1 MKVDT
6 TLIEAYLNDQSL
18 SETFPYTFI
27 RNFKNPDQKRKDVV
41 KELTSQLKNII
52 EDFPQFNHT
61 LWNQLFNNSS
71 NILNSI
77 HILPVVGEYSSFAH
91 VEKKDNQ
98 FYIVIDLIK
107 VADFTR
113 IVPQMVYILNNYLT
127 TEITKICILHNYAIP
142 SKKYIDILN
151 EMVFAHGLA
160 NWLAWNEDCKQ
171 YKFQT
176 SHYDSHKEKAFGL
189 LAQAVQVENKAL
201 QHKII
206 LNILDSDF
214 WNQFP
219 AVAGMFYFDDLFH
232 DLGEKGILLAY
243 QHGPKDFIKMIYNS

>member
-18 SETFPYTFI
+18 NETFPYAFI
-27 RNFKNPDQKRKDVV
+27 KNFKNPDQKRKDVV

-52 EDFPQFNHT
+52 EFFPQFNHT

-98 FYIVIDLIK
+98 FFIVIDLIK

-113 IVPQMVYILNNYLT
+113 IISQMVYILNNYLT
-127 TEITKICILHNYAIP
+127 TEITKICILHEYAIP

-160 NWLAWNEDCKQ
+160 NWLAWNEDCRQ

-176 SHYDSHKEKAFGL
+176 SRYDSYKEKAFGL
-189 LAQAVQVENKAL
+189 LSQASQVENKAF

-206 LNILDSDF
+206 LNILGSAF

-219 AVAGMFYFDDLFH
+219 AVAGMFYFDDLYYN
-232 DLGEKGILLAY
+232 LGEKGILLAY
-243 QHGPKDFIKMIYNS
+243 QHGPKDFIKIIYNS